1 MSSPI
6 VTIDTSVKRWN
17 KFTSGREFDPFSRVV
32 IIVSEELEYTAGKE
46 DGRTLTLTCPWG
58 TQQIADDILAD
69 IKGKKYRPYTA
80 TGAFLD
86 PSAELGD
93 RIMINYCASGLCTS
107 NSTFGKLYKADI
119 AAPAE
124 EEIDHEYPY
133 VSKQERIVERKIAQ
147 VASEFKVQAGE
158 ISAKVSKTGGSD
170 ESFGWNLDEKS
181 WTLKSKGTDVL
192 RAYEEGVE
200 ITGKIV
206 AKSGK
211 IGGFDILSDH
221 LSYNGQTWLGTNA
234 LGAYLGING
243 IQLGKNFRV
252 DMQGNLYAASGE
264 FSGTV
269 KAGNIEYGEKGGY
282 LDGGAITAGTI
293 SAGKYGPLSSGVRS
307 SLGYADYSNDVF
319 NEKQAAPMIRCKG
332 FRYDTSKGKFYLSPI
347 TISYMN
353 AGGGTSSVTVL
364 GYRGKI

>member
-1 MSSPI
+1 MFNPFE
-6 VTIDTSVKRWN
+6 TIDTLVNSWN

-32 IIVSEELEYTAGKE
+32 ITVTEDLEYSAGTE
-46 DGRTLTLTCPWG
+46 NGRTLTLTCPWG
-58 TQQIADDILAD
+58 TQQIAEDILAD
-69 IKGKKYRPYTA
+69 IKEKKYSPYTA

-93 RIMINYCASGLCTS
+93 RVMVQFPSGICTM
-107 NSTFGKLYKADI
+107 NSTFGKMYTADI
-119 AAPAE
+119 SAPAE

-133 VSKQERIVERKIAQ
+133 VSRQERIVERKLAQ
-147 VASEFKVQAGE
+147 VTSEFKVQAGE
-158 ISAKVSKTGGSD
+158 ISAKVSKTGGSE
-170 ESFGWNLDEKS
+170 ESFGWELDEKS
-181 WTLKSKGTDVL
+181 WTLKSKGTDVF
-192 RAYEEGVE
+192 RAYEDGVE

-269 KAGNIEYGEKGGY
+269 KASNIQYGANGGY
-282 LDGGAITAGTI
+282 LDGGAIAAGSI
-293 SAGKYGPLSSGVRS
+293 SGGKYGQLSSYVND
-307 SLGYADYSNDVF
+307 SLSYADFANEVF
-319 NEKQAAPMIRCKG
+319 NN
-332 FRYDTSKGKFYLSPI
+332 
-347 TISYMN
+347 ISTAEYMS
-353 AGGGTSSVTVL
+353 AKSISGTTASIGMVSVE
-364 GYRGKI
+364 